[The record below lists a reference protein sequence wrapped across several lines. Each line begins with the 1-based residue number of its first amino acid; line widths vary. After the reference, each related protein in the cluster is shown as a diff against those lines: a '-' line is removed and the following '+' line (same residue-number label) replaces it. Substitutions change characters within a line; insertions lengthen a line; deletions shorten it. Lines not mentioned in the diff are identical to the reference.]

1 MDNNYQ
7 NSICLDLEKALADE
21 SVAPIDLPFWF
32 LKAITQDFSDDQLIG
47 VGGFGSVYKVSIYTY
62 HAGNLALA
70 HGHKLNL
77 TIML

>member
-21 SVAPIDLPFWF
+21 SVAPIDLRIWF

-47 VGGFGSVYKVSIYTY
+47 VGGFGSVYNVSIYTY